1 VDSSHFEFP
10 IIGRRRTLSIVSAS
24 DSLYSKMSVG
34 ILHVGQSS
42 AEIQVI
48 SGFFQVDSRHF
59 EFPGIARR
67 RTMSAVSALGS
78 LYSKM

>member
-1 VDSSHFEFP
+1 MTSSNVDCMS
-10 IIGRRRTLSIVSAS
+10 IGLEI
-24 DSLYSKMSVG
+24 LENVG
-34 ILHVGQSS
+34 IGIGILKTSQSS

-59 EFPGIARR
+59 EFPGIDRR
-67 RTMSAVSALGS
+67 RTMSTVSALGS